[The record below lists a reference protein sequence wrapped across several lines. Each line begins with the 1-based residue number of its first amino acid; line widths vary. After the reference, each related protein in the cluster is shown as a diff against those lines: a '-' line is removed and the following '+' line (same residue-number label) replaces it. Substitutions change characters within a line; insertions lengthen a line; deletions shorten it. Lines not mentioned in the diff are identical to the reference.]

1 MEYPCLA
8 SFLRGLRQNCLLL
21 ARHGETDWNARGL
34 IQGQQDR
41 PLSFIGYRQRKTL
54 FFRLRSVSLARIFT
68 SGLERA
74 IQTALPLSEELGIPL
89 EVLPA
94 LNEAKLGVFE
104 GESKVDF
111 DDELSARLYG
121 EFLQDEVTVILPGG
135 GENLRQVNDR
145 IQEPLE
151 LIRGS
156 LRGDG
161 HVLVVSHRNVAKM
174 LIKNLL
180 DLSFEQAH
188 RLEQKNHWLYIFAPR
203 ERQLFLT
210 RLRDATGPL
219 LVHPGYEEVEV
230 EAAAS
235 SRPK

>member
-1 MEYPCLA
+1 MEYPSLTT
-8 SFLRGLRQNCLLL
+8 FLRGLRQNCLLL

-41 PLSFIGYRQRKTL
+41 PLSLLGYRQRKTL

-111 DDELSARLYG
+111 ADELSARLYG
-121 EFLQDEVTVILPGG
+121 EFLEDEVTVILPGG

-145 IQEPLE
+145 VQEPLE
-151 LIRGS
+151 LIRES
-156 LRGDG
+156 LGGDG

-180 DLSFEQAH
+180 DLSFDQGQ
-188 RLEQKNHWLYIFAPR
+188 RVEQKNHWLYVFAPR

-210 RLRDATGPL
+210 RLHEPTGPL
-219 LVHPGYEEVEV
+219 LVHPGYEEVGV
-230 EAAAS
+230 GSPAS
-235 SRPK
+235 SRPA